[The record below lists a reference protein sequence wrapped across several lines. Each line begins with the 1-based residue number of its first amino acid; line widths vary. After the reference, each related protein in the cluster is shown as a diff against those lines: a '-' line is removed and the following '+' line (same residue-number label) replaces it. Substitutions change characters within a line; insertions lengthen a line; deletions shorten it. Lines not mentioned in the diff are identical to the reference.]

1 MRVIRGLVSCRPV
14 PMRDLDPFAGIIL
27 CGAAC
32 LAFWL
37 VVLAFYWL

>member
-1 MRVIRGLVSCRPV
+1 
-14 PMRDLDPFAGIIL
+14 MRDLEPIAGIFL

-37 VVLAFYWL
+37 VVLAFYWA